1 MRLKTWLLTALFSI
15 GFLFPSCDYGNN
27 CGGGKPIPQF
37 FDIEGF
43 HLRNYKVAGE
53 FNCCG
58 RTELDSGT
66 VISVDSF
73 RLNMQFDVSYFG
85 KRETLRNPF
94 SFGFMGSAL
103 ACDTPPPGF
112 NGSQEQIESLVVIT
126 LIDWDSLHLAGDTIN
141 DLLYIY
147 DFSQKKELDDFL
159 ANNVSFIKEEEIFLR
174 LHGASDSHSS
184 FSARVNLKLKNG
196 EEYSTDSE
204 VVTIR

>member
-1 MRLKTWLLTALFSI
+1 MDIKTIFLTALLSI
-15 GFLFPSCDYGNN
+15 GFLLPGCDYGNN
-27 CGGGKPIPQF
+27 CGSGNPVPQF

-85 KRETLRNPF
+85 NREPLPSPF
-94 SFGFMGSAL
+94 SFGIIGSAL
-103 ACDTPPPGF
+103 ACDPVPPGF

-126 LIDWDSLHLAGDTIN
+126 LTDWDSLHLAGDTIN
-141 DLLYIY
+141 DLLYMY

-159 ANNVSFIKEEEIFLR
+159 ENNVSFVKEEEIFLR
-174 LHGASDSHSS
+174 LHGASDSHSN

-196 EEYSTDSE
+196 EGYSAESE
-204 VVTIR
+204 VVNIR